1 MSNRKAR
8 RQKAG
13 NNSLG
18 RDDLGVEQIPLA
30 QPDRSGP
37 KAKTLFEIA
46 EERQRELKGTTKS
59 SSHATSLGVGVE
71 EVQWKDLWMNNER
84 SKGKGVIES
93 HKDGTTE
100 DEESAVEG
108 HVVMFIEA
116 IFYSISFSMLHFTL
130 DVLVH
135 SQYAIDIVWRTI
147 IERTLVTFLGTSSR
161 IFSAVPS
168 VVAAAFLPH
177 TSNAF

>member
-13 NNSLG
+13 NNSSG
-18 RDDLGVEQIPLA
+18 KDDLGVEQIPLA

-46 EERQRELKGTTKS
+46 EERQRELKGPAKS
-59 SSHATSLGVGVE
+59 SSHAPSLGVGVE
-71 EVQWKDLWMNNER
+71 EVQWKDLWMHNER
-84 SKGKGVIES
+84 SKGKGVIEP
-93 HKDGTTE
+93 HKEGTTE

-108 HVVMFIEA
+108 RVMFIEA

-135 SQYAIDIVWRTI
+135 SQYAINIVWRTI
-147 IERTLVTFLGTSSR
+147 IERTLVTFLSTSSR
-161 IFSAVPS
+161 IFSAVPL
-168 VVAAAFLPH
+168 VVATAFLPH